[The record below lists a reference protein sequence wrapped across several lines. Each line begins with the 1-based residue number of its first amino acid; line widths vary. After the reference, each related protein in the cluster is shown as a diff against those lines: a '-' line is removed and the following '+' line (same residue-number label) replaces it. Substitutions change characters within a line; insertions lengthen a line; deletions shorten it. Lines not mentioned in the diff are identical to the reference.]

1 MALAIVHSRA
11 LNGLEAPAVRVEV
24 QTGETFEAGIPEAL
38 FTASLRPI
46 TINNRYLVSPDGQ
59 RFLLLSSLVEDST
72 PPTTVVV
79 NWTAELVQR

>member
-1 MALAIVHSRA
+1 MM
-11 LNGLEAPAVRVEV
+11 RVDV
-24 QTGETFEAGIPEAL
+24 QIGDAFEAGIPEAM

-46 TINNRYLVSPDGQ
+46 RTNNRYLISPDGE

-79 NWTAELVQR
+79 NWTAELVQQ